1 MSPARPSA
9 APHVTVV
16 NGTDPFVVTIE
27 NHRGHHWL
35 GDEPLAAGG
44 ADKGPTPT
52 ELLLS
57 SLGAC
62 TAMTVRMYA
71 SARGWALTGVDV
83 TLEFNPDGAPDG
95 GGNDIRRRLALQG
108 ELTRAQRERLLD
120 VANKC
125 PIHRVLTGKIR
136 IESALV
142 PP

>member
-1 MSPARPSA
+1 MSEYRPRT
-9 APHVTVV
+9 VTAV
-16 NGTDPFVVTIE
+16 NGTDPYVVTLE

-35 GDEPLAAGG
+35 ADEPLTAGG

-62 TAMTVRMYA
+62 TAITVRMYA
-71 SARGWALTGVDV
+71 ASKSWPLTGVEVRLD
-83 TLEFNPDGAPDG
+83 LNPEGPAAAG
-95 GGNDIRRRLALQG
+95 GGNDIRRRLTLQG
-108 ELTRAQRERLLD
+108 ELSAAQRERLLD

-125 PIHRVLTGKIR
+125 PIHRLLAGKLR

>member
-1 MSPARPSA
+1 MSETRPRGV
-9 APHVTVV
+9 P
-16 NGTDPFVVTIE
+16 VVTAVNAIDPYVVTLE

-35 GDEPLAAGG
+35 GDEPAAAGG

-62 TAMTVRMYA
+62 TAITVRMYA
-71 SARGWALTGVDV
+71 AAKNWPLTGVEV
-83 TLEFNPDGAPDG
+83 KLELNPAGRASD
-95 GGNDIRRRLALQG
+95 GGNDIRRHLTLQG
-108 ELTRAQRERLLD
+108 KLSAAQRERLLD

-125 PIHRVLTGKIR
+125 PIHRLLAGELR
-136 IESALV
+136 IESSLV